1 MEKIWKIPL
10 LIMFWAIAITLVA
23 VAIIFIYGTILG
35 ATSPELFV

>member
-10 LIMFWAIAITLVA
+10 LIMVWAGAITLVA
-23 VAIIFIYGTILG
+23 VAIIFIYGMILG